1 MIIDTHYHMMH
12 RLGKGTA
19 RVVAKWTYETGKK
32 LGMNLDFEEL
42 VERAQKEFASPNG
55 DHLLR
60 VMDSAGIDITVFC
73 AMDNSSIK
81 AATLEVAREI
91 NEQTGAIVKHHPDR
105 FIGLAGVDPRRPE
118 APDLLRRCFDEYGLK
133 GLKLHPDLGYYPNG
147 EDAYRLYEI
156 VQEAGGIV
164 LIHTGPIIPP
174 GKGGT
179 YAHPL
184 LLDPLAADFPDLT
197 VIAAH
202 MGQYWWRE
210 WAGLAALQP
219 RLYGDLAE
227 WQLMAKRTFPLFCRE
242 LREIIDK
249 VGVEKILFG
258 SDGPVFEPVIPV
270 KEFIHI
276 LQTLPEQASGG
287 ITFTKEEINAIL
299 GGNAQRMLGDLIA

>member
-19 RVVAKWTYETGKK
+19 RVVVQWTFETAKKI
-32 LGMNLDFEEL
+32 GMDIDFEQL
-42 VERAQKEFASPNG
+42 ATRAQDEFASPDG
-55 DHLLR
+55 GHLLK
-60 VMDSAGIDITVFC
+60 VMDAAGIDITMFC

-81 AATLEVAREI
+81 AATLEVAKEI
-91 NEQTGAIVKHHPDR
+91 NEQTGAIARRHPDR

-118 APDLLRRCFDEYGLK
+118 APELLRRCFDEYGLK
-133 GLKLHPDLGYYPNG
+133 GLKLHPDLGYYPNS
-147 EDAYRLYEI
+147 EEAYKLYEI

-184 LLDPLAADFPDLT
+184 LLDPLAADFPDLK

-202 MGQYWWRE
+202 MGQYWWRD
-210 WAGLAALQP
+210 WAGLASLQP
-219 RLYGDLAE
+219 NLYGDLAE
-227 WQLMAKRTFPLFCRE
+227 WQVMAKRTFPLFCRE
-242 LREIIDK
+242 LREVIDK
-249 VGVEKILFG
+249 VGCEKILFG

-270 KEFIHI
+270 ADWIEI
-276 LQTLPEQASGG
+276 LKSLPGMAPKG
-287 ITFTKEEINAIL
+287 IVFTKEEMDAIL
-299 GGNAQRMLGDLIA
+299 GGNAERMLDGIV